1 MHRPPLDHS
10 PPPSRGGGWS
20 HGVASPLPNPGSP
33 PAIAG
38 ESLWEWHRYLEP
50 LFVLFK
56 KKTVSGRRDAAPAS
70 GPSISSFLQRL
81 SPYSESHS
89 DVFPGCFSVSAVTFG
104 KERSTLGCGGPRL
117 DPVGVVRRSDTVDRL
132 SLLFILLSFLLKT
145 PRSPALS
152 VLMVWLGWQYLPC
165 RIVDVVVVVVV
176 YFRYPL
182 YIWNE
187 DQSM

>member
-10 PPPSRGGGWS
+10 PLPPGEEDGATGWHPLSQTRGLLQRSQVNLCGNDTDIWSHCLSFLKRKQCPAAEMLPQPLAPPFPPSSSVFHLTRS
-20 HGVASPLPNPGSP
+20 HILTSSLGVFLSLPWLS
-33 PAIAG
+33 
-38 ESLWEWHRYLEP
+38 E
-50 LFVLFK
+50 K
-56 KKTVSGRRDAAPAS
+56 KGA
-70 GPSISSFLQRL
+70 
-81 SPYSESHS
+81 HW
-89 DVFPGCFSVSAVTFG
+89 DV
-104 KERSTLGCGGPRL
+104 GGPRL